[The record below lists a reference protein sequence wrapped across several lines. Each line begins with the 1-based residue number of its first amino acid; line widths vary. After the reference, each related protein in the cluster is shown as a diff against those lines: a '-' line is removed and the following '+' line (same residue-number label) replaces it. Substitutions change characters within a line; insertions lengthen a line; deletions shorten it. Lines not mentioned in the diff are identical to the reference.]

1 MTDAI
6 FKLGKYYEEQKDYDN
21 MKKCYI
27 NAIEKGHSYAMY
39 KLGFYYEIQ
48 KDYDNMKKYYLMAI
62 EKGDDFCKEL
72 LTNEMKEK
80 CSSDTIKLFLKSV
93 EKDKERLKTVI
104 KLLDKFEEEKKKV
117 YDKIYNLVLNELEN
131 NEDFSLFYQYITEKI
146 LKELYWY
153 EKDLYTASTV
163 ILKNNLINYKNELL
177 EYAKLKAIGIKNPSY
192 LIINKEKEEKEKKH
206 IEEYNKLLKEK
217 EEKEKKHI
225 EEYNKLL
232 KEKEETNTL
241 LKEQNQILIDNEIEA
256 ERYRQEERDRK
267 EERDRQERQDR
278 FERECDKFVKYFKS

>member
-6 FKLGKYYEEQKDYDN
+6 YKLGEYYEKQKDYDN

-62 EKGDDFCKEL
+62 EKGDDFGKEL

-80 CSSDTIKLFLKSV
+80 CSSDTIKIFLKRV

-146 LKELYWY
+146 LKELSWY
-153 EKDLYTASTV
+153 IKDLYTASTV

-192 LIINKEKEEKEKKH
+192 LIIN
-206 IEEYNKLLKEK
+206 KEK